1 MGGLFGLC
9 LSCVI
14 ILLFPTSSVHTDFQK
29 ELILT
34 KDNFNSELSQGKL
47 EIYAREKLPGSV
59 MWRSKRSG
67 DGDRSQWATRS
78 LGYGPLFSDSDR
90 RHIIGPPI
98 FYSVAIPVR

>member
-47 EIYAREKLPGSV
+47 EIYSSERNCLTQWCSEAREAETAIDPNGN
-59 MWRSKRSG
+59 
-67 DGDRSQWATRS
+67 
-78 LGYGPLFSDSDR
+78 PLL
-90 RHIIGPPI
+90 
-98 FYSVAIPVR
+98 VR